1 MKNLG
6 SLKVRTRIFLGYMP
20 PLVLLMILGGATYLN
35 VLEREKQNEEIEASY
50 TAINQVTQLALGL
63 GRMIRASRAPVINP
77 EQTDLY
83 QAAYEDGLQRYQQ
96 ASVGVVDLLNDA
108 EDKEKMQ
115 AVLTDGE
122 NFAAAGERVFDLVR
136 AGQIEQA
143 TQLIEDLR
151 APTLDSTTDEILRD
165 ELARLN
171 EKKQQAAATGSALLL
186 LVTAGTLLA
195 SALTVV
201 SGALI
206 TAGISRTLQKSVGY
220 ITTSS
225 NEIATTVEEQERVAH
240 QQAASVNETT
250 TTMDELEASF
260 RQSAE
265 QARAAAAAA
274 RQALELTES
283 GTQAVGENMEGMFTL
298 EKKVGT
304 IAEQM
309 LQLSEQANQ
318 IGSISQLVSDI
329 ASQTNMLALNS
340 SVEAVRAGEHGKGF
354 TVVANEI
361 RKLADQSQR
370 SADKIN
376 ELVSQIQNSINST
389 VMVTEEGTK
398 TVSTG
403 VEIARRTEQAFVGA
417 AEAVNQ
423 VVLNNQQISLNLKQ
437 QLDGIQQVVQAME
450 TINQGAKET
459 ASGITQAKV
468 GTQQLNETAMELKQ
482 LM

>member
-1 MKNLG
+1 MA
-6 SLKVRTRIFLGYMP
+6 RITR
-20 PLVLLMILGGATYLN
+20 A
-35 VLEREKQNEEIEASY
+35 
-50 TAINQVTQLALGL
+50 AIV
-63 GRMIRASRAPVINP
+63 NP
-77 EQTDLY
+77 EQIDSY
-83 QAAYEDGLQRYQQ
+83 QSAYQDGFQRYQQ
-96 ASVGVVDLLNDA
+96 ASIGILDVLENP

-115 AVLTDGE
+115 AVLADGE
-122 NFAAAGERVFDLVR
+122 SFAAVGEDVLSLVR
-136 AGQIEQA
+136 AGQVEQA
-143 TQLIEDLR
+143 TQLVENLR
-151 APTLDSTTDEILRD
+151 VSTLDSTTDAILQ
-165 ELARLN
+165 EQLTLLN
-171 EKKQQAAATGSALLL
+171 EKKRQAEAAGNALLL
-186 LVTAGTLLA
+186 IAVAGTLSA
-195 SALTVV
+195 SALTIV
-201 SGALI
+201 SGGLI
-206 TAGISRTLQKSVGY
+206 TAGISRALQKSIGY

-225 NEIATTVEEQERVAH
+225 NEIATTVEEQEQIAH

-265 QARAAAAAA
+265 QAKAAAAAA
-274 RQALELTES
+274 RQALELTE
-283 GTQAVGENMEGMFTL
+283 GGNQAVGENLEGMFML

-309 LQLSEQANQ
+309 LQLSEQAQQ

-376 ELVSQIQNSINST
+376 ELVSQIQNAISST

-403 VEIARRTEQAFVGA
+403 VDIARRTEQAFAGA
-417 AEAVNQ
+417 ADAVNR

-437 QLDGIQQVVQAME
+437 QLDGIQQIVQAME
-450 TINQGAKET
+450 TINQGAKEA

-468 GTQQLNETAMELKQ
+468 GTQQLNETALNLKR
-482 LM
+482 LI

>member
-1 MKNLG
+1 MATLGNLK
-6 SLKVRTRIFLGYMP
+6 LKTRIFLGYFP
-20 PLVLLMILGGATYLN
+20 SVLILLILSGVTYSY
-35 VLEREKQNEEIEASY
+35 VLDREKLNEEIEVAQN
-50 TAINQVTQLALGL
+50 TVFQAQQTALGIS
-63 GRMIRASRAPVINP
+63 RMVRALRGQVIDP
-77 EQTDLY
+77 SDPHY
-83 QAAYEDGLQRYQQ
+83 QEGYEKGLQAFQQ
-96 ASVGVVDLLNDA
+96 ASAELIPLLDDPATIEQMNTVLVQA
-108 EDKEKMQ
+108 EEVQ
-115 AVLTDGE
+115 EV
-122 NFAAAGERVFDLVR
+122 
-136 AGQIEQA
+136 AGQI
-143 TQLIEDLR
+143 I
-151 APTLDSTTDEILRD
+151 TLSKAGQFEESKGLVTTIILDEMDTTVRGILD
-165 ELARLN
+165 QEVAALE
-171 EKKQQAAATGSALLL
+171 EKKLEGEASKKFLLNVVLASSAIATAITALLGFL
-186 LVTAGTLLA
+186 IA
-195 SALTVV
+195 S
-201 SGALI
+201 
-206 TAGISRTLQKSVGY
+206 GISRKVQQSVGD

-265 QARAAAAAA
+265 QAKAAAAAA
-274 RQALELTES
+274 KRALELTE
-283 GTQAVGENMEGMFTL
+283 GGNLAVGENLEGMFML

-309 LQLSEQANQ
+309 LQLSEQAQQ

-376 ELVSQIQNSINST
+376 ELVSQIQNAINST

-403 VEIARRTEQAFVGA
+403 VDIARRTEQAFTGA
-417 AEAVNQ
+417 ADAVNQ

-437 QLDGIQQVVQAME
+437 QLDGIQQIVQAME

-468 GTQQLNETAMELKQ
+468 GTQQLNETALTLKR
-482 LM
+482 LV

>member
-1 MKNLG
+1 MA
-6 SLKVRTRIFLGYMP
+6 RITR
-20 PLVLLMILGGATYLN
+20 A
-35 VLEREKQNEEIEASY
+35 
-50 TAINQVTQLALGL
+50 AIV
-63 GRMIRASRAPVINP
+63 NP
-77 EQTDLY
+77 EQIDSY
-83 QAAYEDGLQRYQQ
+83 QAAYQDGFQRYQQ
-96 ASVGVVDLLNDA
+96 ASIGILDVLENP

-115 AVLTDGE
+115 AVLADGE
-122 NFAAAGERVFDLVR
+122 SFAAVGEDVLSLVR
-136 AGQIEQA
+136 AGQVEQA
-143 TQLIEDLR
+143 TQLVENLR
-151 APTLDSTTDEILRD
+151 VSTLDSTTDAILQ
-165 ELARLN
+165 EQLTLLN
-171 EKKQQAAATGSALLL
+171 EKKRQAEAAGNALLL
-186 LVTAGTLLA
+186 IAVAGTLSA
-195 SALTVV
+195 SALTIV
-201 SGALI
+201 SGGLI
-206 TAGISRTLQKSVGY
+206 TAGISRALQKSIGY

-225 NEIATTVEEQERVAH
+225 NEIATTVEEQEQIAH

-265 QARAAAAAA
+265 QAKAAAAAA
-274 RQALELTES
+274 KRALELTE
-283 GTQAVGENMEGMFTL
+283 GGNLAVGENLEGMFML

-309 LQLSEQANQ
+309 LQLSEQAQQ

-376 ELVSQIQNSINST
+376 ELVSQIQNAISST

-403 VEIARRTEQAFVGA
+403 VDIARRTEQAFAGA
-417 AEAVNQ
+417 ADAVNR

-437 QLDGIQQVVQAME
+437 QLDGIQQIVQAME

-468 GTQQLNETAMELKQ
+468 GTQQLNETALNLKR
-482 LM
+482 LI

>member
-1 MKNLG
+1 MMKTFSNLK
-6 SLKVRTRIFLGYMP
+6 LRTLIFLGYLP
-20 PLVLLMILGGATYLN
+20 SVLVLLILSGATYSYVLN
-35 VLEREKQNEEIEASY
+35 REKFNEEIEVSHDTVFQAQQ
-50 TAINQVTQLALGL
+50 TALGIS
-63 GRMIRASRAPVINP
+63 RMVRALRGQVIDPSEPHYQEGYEKGLQAFQEASAELIPLLDNP
-77 EQTDLY
+77 ETIEQMNTVLV
-83 QAAYEDGLQRYQQ
+83 QAEEVQEVADQIITL
-96 ASVGVVDLLNDA
+96 S
-108 EDKEKMQ
+108 K
-115 AVLTDGE
+115 
-122 NFAAAGERVFDLVR
+122 
-136 AGQIEQA
+136 AGQTEQA
-143 TQLIEDLR
+143 TELVTTII
-151 APTLDSTTDEILRD
+151 LDEMDTTVRGILEQEIAAL
-165 ELARLN
+165 E
-171 EKKQQAAATGSALLL
+171 EKKLEGEATKQFLLQL
-186 LVTAGTLLA
+186 E
-195 SALTVV
+195 VV
-201 SGALI
+201 SVAIATAI
-206 TAGISRTLQKSVGY
+206 TAFVGFLIASGISRKVQQSVSD

-225 NEIATTVEEQERVAH
+225 NEIATTVEEQERAAH

-265 QARAAAAAA
+265 QAKAAAAAA
-274 RQALELTES
+274 KRALELTE
-283 GTQAVGENMEGMFTL
+283 GGNQAVGENLEGMFML

-309 LQLSEQANQ
+309 LQLSEQAQQ

-376 ELVSQIQNSINST
+376 ELVSQIQNAINST

-403 VEIARRTEQAFVGA
+403 VDIARRTEQAFTGA
-417 AEAVNQ
+417 ADAVNQ

-437 QLDGIQQVVQAME
+437 QLDGIQQIVQAME

-468 GTQQLNETAMELKQ
+468 GTQQLNETASTLKR
-482 LM
+482 LI

>member
-1 MKNLG
+1 MKTLGNLK
-6 SLKVRTRIFLGYMP
+6 LRTRIFLGYFP
-20 PLVLLMILGGATYLN
+20 SVLILLVLSGVTYSY
-35 VLEREKQNEEIEASY
+35 VLEREKLNEEIEVAQN
-50 TAINQVTQLALGL
+50 TVFQAQQTALGIS
-63 GRMIRASRAPVINP
+63 RMVRALRGQVIDPVDP
-77 EQTDLY
+77 HY
-83 QAAYEDGLQRYQQ
+83 QEGYEKGLQAFQQ
-96 ASVGVVDLLNDA
+96 ASAELIPLLDDPETIDQMNTVLVQA
-108 EDKEKMQ
+108 EEVQ
-115 AVLTDGE
+115 EV
-122 NFAAAGERVFDLVR
+122 
-136 AGQIEQA
+136 AGQI
-143 TQLIEDLR
+143 I
-151 APTLDSTTDEILRD
+151 TLSKAGQFE
-165 ELARLN
+165 ES
-171 EKKQQAAATGSALLL
+171 KQ
-186 LVTAGTLLA
+186 LVTTIILDEMDTTVRGILDQEVAALAEKQLEGEASKQFLLNVVLA
-195 SALTVV
+195 SAAVATAVTAFL
-201 SGALI
+201 GFLI
-206 TAGISRTLQKSVGY
+206 ASGISRKVQQSVGD

-265 QARAAAAAA
+265 QAKAAAAAA
-274 RQALELTES
+274 KRALELTE
-283 GTQAVGENMEGMFTL
+283 GGNQAVGENLEGMFML

-309 LQLSEQANQ
+309 LQLSEQAQQ

-376 ELVSQIQNSINST
+376 ELVSQIQNAINST

-403 VEIARRTEQAFVGA
+403 VEIARRTEQAFTGA
-417 AEAVNQ
+417 ADAVNQ

-437 QLDGIQQVVQAME
+437 QLDGIQQIVQAME

-468 GTQQLNETAMELKQ
+468 GTQQLNETALNLKR
-482 LM
+482 LV

>member
-1 MKNLG
+1 MA
-6 SLKVRTRIFLGYMP
+6 RITR
-20 PLVLLMILGGATYLN
+20 A
-35 VLEREKQNEEIEASY
+35 
-50 TAINQVTQLALGL
+50 AIV
-63 GRMIRASRAPVINP
+63 NP
-77 EQTDLY
+77 EQIDSY
-83 QAAYEDGLQRYQQ
+83 QSAYQDGFQRYQQ
-96 ASVGVVDLLNDA
+96 ASIGILDVLENP

-115 AVLTDGE
+115 AVLADGE
-122 NFAAAGERVFDLVR
+122 SFAAVGEDVLSLVR
-136 AGQIEQA
+136 AGQVEQA
-143 TQLIEDLR
+143 TQLVENLR
-151 APTLDSTTDEILRD
+151 VSTLDSTTDAILQ
-165 ELARLN
+165 EQLTLLN
-171 EKKQQAAATGSALLL
+171 EKKRQAEAAGNALLL
-186 LVTAGTLLA
+186 IAVAGTLSA
-195 SALTVV
+195 SALTIV
-201 SGALI
+201 SGGLI
-206 TAGISRTLQKSVGY
+206 TAGISRALQKSIGY

-225 NEIATTVEEQERVAH
+225 NEIATTVEEQEQIAH

-265 QARAAAAAA
+265 QAKAAAAAA
-274 RQALELTES
+274 RQALELTE
-283 GTQAVGENMEGMFTL
+283 GGNQAVGENLEGMFML

-309 LQLSEQANQ
+309 LQLSEQAQQ

-376 ELVSQIQNSINST
+376 ELVSQIQNAINST

-403 VEIARRTEQAFVGA
+403 VEIARRTEQAFTKA
-417 AEAVNQ
+417 ADAVNR

-437 QLDGIQQVVQAME
+437 QLDGIQQIVQAME

-468 GTQQLNETAMELKQ
+468 GTQQLNETALNLKQ
-482 LM
+482 LV

>member
-1 MKNLG
+1 
-6 SLKVRTRIFLGYMP
+6 MP
-20 PLVLLMILGGATYLN
+20 PLVLLFILGGFTYSN
-35 VLEREKQNEEIEASY
+35 VVSREKINEEIEASY
-50 TAINQVTQLALGL
+50 TKINQVTQLALGL
-63 GRMIRASRAPVINP
+63 GRMVRASRAPVINP
-77 EQTDLY
+77 ENTDAF

-96 ASVGVVDLLNDA
+96 ASTGILDLLDDA
-108 EDKEKMQ
+108 ESREKMQ
-115 AVLTDGE
+115 VVLADGE
-122 NFAAAGERVFDLVR
+122 SFVAAGERVFDLVR
-136 AGQIEQA
+136 AGQVEQA
-143 TQLIEDLR
+143 TQLIEELR
-151 APTLDSTTDEILRD
+151 TPTLDSTTDEILQT
-165 ELARLN
+165 ELARLD
-171 EKKQQAAATGSALLL
+171 EKKLQAASAANALLL

-195 SALTVV
+195 SALTIL

-265 QARAAAAAA
+265 QAKAAAAAA
-274 RQALELTES
+274 RQALGLTES
-283 GTQAVGENMEGMFTL
+283 GTQAVGENMEGMFAL

-376 ELVSQIQNSINST
+376 ELVSQIQNAINST